1 MKGLYTKVISG
12 KYEQI
17 PSHFSQDLKNVL
29 KSCLQVRSSERS
41 DCDQILRNPAV
52 AKHLTTDLDQIQ
64 SRKEDTES
72 LLQTIRCP
80 RNLGMIT
87 DRMPAANYVS
97 TSHKLLEKADET
109 TPKLKATQMK
119 AAPTDVIVTDLKSKA
134 RLSSAV
140 NSARPSVSTTGVNE
154 QAPRKRATSS
164 HSVDQPLQPHL
175 QTPVSISEKAA
186 PENV

>member
-1 MKGLYTKVISG
+1 M
-12 KYEQI
+12 
-17 PSHFSQDLKNVL
+17 L

-41 DCDQILRNPAV
+41 DCDQILKNPAV

-97 TSHKLLEKADET
+97 TSQKLLEKADETT

-119 AAPTDVIVTDLKSKA
+119 AAPTDVVVTDLKSKA

-140 NSARPSVSTTGVNE
+140 NSARPSASATGVNE
-154 QAPRKRATSS
+154 QVPKKRATSS

-175 QTPVSISEKAA
+175 QTPVNTSDKA
-186 PENV
+186 ENV